1 MLGMK
6 LISGIMA
13 TPLQCLNGA
22 LATVMRFTRR
32 NKSQAPRPI
41 RDIHYRPFWESLE
54 GRRDVPG
61 VDVFCPDGHWRRF
74 IWITNTPNPLS
85 KDGKKIIMDYGRRVP
100 ITEHVS
106 LMRFQLRAGG
116 RQRLAMD
123 VFWMSDKFIGPPAND
138 TAMSVTD
145 EVSLRNAPH
154 IGVYTLDPYCREAN
168 AKIGHPWHGRSF
180 CNILCDE
187 KDVDLSWADKF
198 NDLRLLPYYDTIGV
212 SASVYLA
219 WLVVA
224 TLSGPL
230 LCFLLMRLLTQ

>member
-13 TPLQCLNGA
+13 TPFQRLNRT
-22 LATVMRFTRR
+22 LATVMRFTR
-32 NKSQAPRPI
+32 NKSQAARPI

-54 GRRDVPG
+54 GRRDTPG
-61 VDVFCPDGHWRRF
+61 VCAFCPDGQWRRF

-85 KDGKKIIMDYGRRVP
+85 KDGKKIIMDHGRRP
-100 ITEHVS
+100 PNIFRGT
-106 LMRFQLRAGG
+106 RFQSRAGG

-123 VFWMSDKFIGPPAND
+123 VFWMSDKFIGPPASD

-145 EVSLRNAPH
+145 EASLRNAPH

-198 NDLRLLPYYDTIGV
+198 NDLRLLPCYDTVAKLTFERVTWFAIGCLLGC
-212 SASVYLA
+212 AA
-219 WLVVA
+219 IVA
-224 TLSGPL
+224 
-230 LCFLLMRLLTQ
+230 CFARLPVQ